1 MVAYIINRILQ
12 IIPTLFGVLLLA
24 FLMIHLVP
32 GDPIEV
38 ILGDQA
44 LPADREALEQALGLN
59 LPIGEQLTRYATR
72 LSHFDLGNSLFTGR
86 PVVDMI
92 ADRLPATLHLAAAAM
107 FVALL
112 IAFPLGIWA
121 ACRKGKW
128 PDHLALG
135 SSLVAFSM
143 PNFWLGP
150 LLIIVFSLG
159 LGWLPVTGN
168 DEPTSII
175 LPAITLGSAMAAM
188 TTRLLRSSLL
198 EVLNADFVRTA
209 RAKGAGGMRILLHHA
224 LRNALLPVMTV
235 VFLQVGALL
244 TGAIL
249 TEAVFAWPG
258 LGGLIIEALNQRD
271 YMVVQGCVL
280 FIAVVYTLMTL
291 LSDIAYALV
300 DPRVRYSKAGRR

>member
-1 MVAYIINRILQ
+1 MVGYIINRILQ
-12 IIPTLFGVLLLA
+12 IIPTVFGVLLLA

-38 ILGDQA
+38 ILGEQA
-44 LPADREALEQALGLN
+44 LPADREALEEALGLN
-59 LPIGEQLTRYATR
+59 LPIAEQLSRYATR
-72 LSHFDLGNSLFTGR
+72 LAHFDLGTSLYSGR
-86 PVVDMI
+86 PVVDLI
-92 ADRLPATLHLAAAAM
+92 AERLPATLQLAAAAM

-128 PDHLALG
+128 PDHMALG

-150 LLIIVFSLG
+150 LLIVMFSLW
-159 LGWLPVTGN
+159 LGWLPVSGN
-168 DEPTSII
+168 EQASSLI
-175 LPAITLGSAMAAM
+175 LPALTLGSGMAAM

-198 EVLNADFVRTA
+198 EVLNADFIRTA
-209 RAKGAGGMRILLHHA
+209 RAKGVGGKKVLLRHA

-235 VFLQVGALL
+235 IFLQVGALL

-258 LGGLIIEALNQRD
+258 LGGLVIDALNQRD

-280 FIAVVYTLMTL
+280 FIALVYTLMTL
-291 LSDIAYALV
+291 LSDLAYAFV
-300 DPRVRYSKAGRR
+300 DPRVRLAGKGGR